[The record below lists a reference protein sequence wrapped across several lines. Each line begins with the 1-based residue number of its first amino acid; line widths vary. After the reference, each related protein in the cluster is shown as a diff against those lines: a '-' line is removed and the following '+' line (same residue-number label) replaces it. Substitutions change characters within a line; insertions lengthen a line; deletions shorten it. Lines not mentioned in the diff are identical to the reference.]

1 MAYVGRPLR
10 RRGDY
15 PLITGTGRFLDD
27 ISLPGLLHMAVVRS
41 AHAHARIKAVHTQ
54 DATATRGVV
63 AAVTA
68 ADLSSPVP
76 RVPAVI
82 RFPGVAKVLHPLLA
96 DGIVRYVGEPVA
108 AVVAEDRYVA
118 RDAAERVGI
127 EYDVLPA
134 VVNLDWALE
143 QGAPVLFPELRS
155 NCVFTHEVRAGEPE
169 AAFGRAEI
177 VVEAT
182 LEQPRLAAVTMEC
195 RGIVASY
202 DAGEDRLEIW
212 LSTQMP
218 HAARAEIAGALGVRA
233 ERVRVIAPDVG
244 GGFGAKGTR
253 YADEILAAHL
263 ARRLRRPVKWIEDR
277 QESFR
282 TMTQGRGQRARL
294 RAAVKR
300 DGTVLAVEAD
310 ILADLGAYCLGVTA
324 VIPTLTTVVG
334 LGAYRIPHARFR
346 LRGVV
351 TTQAPTGPYR
361 GAGRPEGAYYIERLM
376 DMIAS
381 RLGLDPAEVRR
392 RNFIDT
398 FPYKAA
404 TGLTHDSGNY
414 PALLDR
420 AMERVGYARWREE
433 QVRRRREGG
442 RPIGIGLSTWVEIV
456 GGAPGQ
462 LWEHGTVRLEPSGR
476 VTVLTGSSSHGQG
489 HETVF
494 SQLAADALGIEPDQ
508 FTVIH
513 GDTDAVPEGMGTFA
527 SRSLSIGGSAVA
539 RAAGDVRRQVVEIA
553 ARLLEAAPGDLVLD
567 QGRVSVRG
575 APGRSVT
582 LAQVA
587 HAAPAPAP
595 GAPRGIAAS
604 LRFDAK
610 SHMVPSGAHIAVVEL
625 DPDTGAVRV
634 LQYVAVDDC
643 GTIVNPLIV
652 DGQVHGALTQGLAQA
667 LLERVVYDEH
677 GQLLTATLSDYAVP
691 KADGLPK
698 FESEMVPTPSP
709 VNPLGAKG
717 IGEAGT
723 IGAPPAL
730 VNAVLDAL
738 RPTGPVTVDLPMTP
752 ERLWRALSVG
762 R

>member
-10 RRGDY
+10 RREDY
-15 PLITGTGRFLDD
+15 PLLTGAGRFLDD
-27 ISLPGLLHMAVVRS
+27 ITLPGLLHMAVVRS
-41 AHAHARIKAVHTQ
+41 AHAHARINAVHTRA
-54 DATATRGVV
+54 ATETCGVV

-68 ADLSSPVP
+68 ADLGSPVP

-96 DGIVRYVGEPVA
+96 DRIVRYVGEPVA
-108 AVVAEDRYVA
+108 AIVAEDRYVA

-127 EYDVLPA
+127 EYEVLPA
-134 VVNLDWALE
+134 VVSLDGALE
-143 QGAPVLFPELRS
+143 PGAPVLFPELSS
-155 NCVFTHEVRAGEPE
+155 NCVFTHEVRAGDPE
-169 AAFGRAEI
+169 AAFGQAEV

-202 DAGEDRLEIW
+202 DAGEDRLVIW

-218 HAARAEIAGALGVRA
+218 HAARAEIAAALGVPA

-282 TMTQGRGQRARL
+282 TMTQGRGQRARV

-300 DGTVLAVEAD
+300 DGTVLAVDAD

-324 VIPTLTTVVG
+324 VIPTLTIVVG

-392 RNFIDT
+392 RNFIDR

-420 AMERVGYARWREE
+420 AMARVGYTRWREE

-508 FTVIH
+508 FTVRH
-513 GDTDAVPEGMGTFA
+513 GDTDVVPEGMGTFA
-527 SRSLSIGGSAVA
+527 SRSLSIGGSAVV
-539 RAAGDVRRQVVEIA
+539 RAAGEVRRQVVEIA

-575 APGRSVT
+575 TPGRSVT

-587 HAAPAPAP
+587 HAAPAAAP
-595 GAPRGIAAS
+595 GAPGGIAAS
-604 LRFDAK
+604 LRFDAER
-610 SHMVPSGAHIAVVEL
+610 HMVPSGAHIAVVEL
-625 DPDTGAVRV
+625 DPDTGAVSV
-634 LQYVAVDDC
+634 LRYVAVDDC

-652 DGQVHGALTQGLAQA
+652 DGQIHGALAQGLAQA

-677 GQLLTATLSDYAVP
+677 GQLLTASLSDYAVP

-709 VNPLGAKG
+709 VNPLGARG

-738 RPTGPVTVDLPMTP
+738 RPTGAVTVDLPVTP